1 MEQLQAIE
9 KEVQQLDGSKKE
21 LSDLKDQLNEKK
33 GERSELL
40 LKREVRLFA
49 LLSLGAAMDCI
60 SPFFAESA

>member
-9 KEVQQLDGSKKE
+9 KEAVQLDAAKKD

-40 LKREVRLFA
+40 LKREVCEFLLVLF
-49 LLSLGAAMDCI
+49 SVCFIRCG
-60 SPFFAESA
+60 